1 MNQRIKIIRDYLGL
15 SRAAFGNK
23 LGLTGDAI
31 NNWERGRSDIKD
43 YFVKLICTEYNINED
58 WLRTGNGE
66 MFNQNSKSVLQQ
78 LREEFNLSDIEFAI
92 LDGYLKLS
100 DKQREAVENFL
111 RDILSPD
118 PPKNVTPEVQEDTN
132 EDEYIDDVAARG
144 NSKQKVR
151 LSKKAVASDLNKP
164 MSTGF
169 DD

>member
-1 MNQRIKIIRDYLGL
+1 MNQRIKMLRDYLGL
-15 SRAAFGNK
+15 TRAAFGNK

-43 YFVKLICTEYNINED
+43 YFVKLICAEYNINED
-58 WLRTGNGE
+58 WLRNGNGE
-66 MFNQNSKSVLQQ
+66 MFNQNSKSALQQ
-78 LREEFNLSDIEFAI
+78 LKEEYNLSDIEFAI

-111 RDILSPD
+111 HNILTPQPPEDI
-118 PPKNVTPEVQEDTN
+118 TTEIQEDAN
-132 EDEYIDDVAARG
+132 KDEYIDGVAARG
-144 NSKQKVR
+144 NSEQKVR
-151 LSKKAVASDLNKP
+151 LSKKAVANDLNKP